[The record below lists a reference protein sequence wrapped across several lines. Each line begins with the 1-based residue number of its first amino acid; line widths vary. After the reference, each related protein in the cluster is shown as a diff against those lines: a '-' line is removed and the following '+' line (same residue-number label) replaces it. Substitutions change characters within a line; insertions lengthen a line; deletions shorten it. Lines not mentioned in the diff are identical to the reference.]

1 MKGVIYFSII
11 TLLLSI
17 IIVVLNKLINKK
29 NEKFEI
35 LLKLLPGI
43 NCGMCGFGSCEGMAN
58 ELLKDK
64 EAIYKCKVL
73 KDKSKIL
80 EELKITGGNNE
91 KGK

>member
-11 TLLLSI
+11 TFILAI
-17 IIVVLNKLINKK
+17 IIVILNKVINKR
-29 NEKFEI
+29 NERMET

-43 NCGMCGFGSCEGMAN
+43 NCGICGFGSCEGMAN
-58 ELLKDK
+58 ALMEDK

-80 EELKITGGNNE
+80 EELNKE
-91 KGK
+91 KK